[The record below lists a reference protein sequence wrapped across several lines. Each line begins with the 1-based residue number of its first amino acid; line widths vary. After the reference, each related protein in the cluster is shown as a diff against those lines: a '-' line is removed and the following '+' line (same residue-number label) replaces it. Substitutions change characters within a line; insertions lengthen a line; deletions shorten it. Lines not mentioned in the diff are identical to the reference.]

1 MKNPYFSMESGGL
14 SILFCG
20 GYTILYIC
28 DNEKNKIYYSMRR
41 LNFMRVGALLLL
53 CSLSFSLLAQEQSAP
68 LSQAMTL
75 EQCLDYARQ
84 NSITLQQVKLQV
96 DNSAAEQLAAKGSF
110 LPTISGSVAQEISA
124 SPLNDNNTSSYGG
137 SYGVDLSMTLY
148 NGGRNR
154 ASLEQSQIG
163 ADMAELSYNEYSA
176 SLEVA
181 VTEVYVQILY
191 TLEQISAAES
201 SLALSDE
208 NLSRGAVLLSVGS
221 ISSVDYAQLE
231 SAKATSE
238 YNLVAV
244 QTQLR
249 SLNVSLKHLLE
260 ISNDATLEVVAP
272 TLSDDMLMAHLPS
285 VSDVYETAIDM
296 RPEILSSQLGVEVAE
311 LDAAIAKAAYLP
323 TLRLTAGTGV
333 SHISS
338 SSYDF
343 SSQLRN
349 NFNTSAGLSL
359 SIPIF
364 NGYANRSAVTVANNS
379 VKSASL
385 SLTEAEKSLY
395 QTIESLHS
403 NATSAQA
410 KFAVSEYMVEAS
422 AKSLELTT
430 EQYELG
436 AKSTIELLTEQD
448 NFTQTENEYII
459 NKYQLILNKALLNF
473 YKTNIIKL

>member
-1 MKNPYFSMESGGL
+1 MKY
-14 SILFCG
+14 C
-20 GYTILYIC
+20 
-28 DNEKNKIYYSMRR
+28 
-41 LNFMRVGALLLL
+41 ALLMS
-53 CSLSFSLLAQEQSAP
+53 SLSVCGLYGQSASS
-68 LSQAMTL
+68 SQSMTL
-75 EQCLDYARQ
+75 EQCLEYARE
-84 NSITLQQVKLQV
+84 NSITLQRVKLQV

-110 LPTISGSVAQEISA
+110 LPTLSGSVAQQLSA
-124 SPLNDNNTSSYGG
+124 NPLSDDATSSYYG

-163 ADMAELSYNEYSA
+163 AEMAELSYDEYSA

-181 VTEVYVQILY
+181 VTEVYVQTLY

-201 SLALSDE
+201 SLALSEE
-208 NLSRGAVLLSVGS
+208 NLARGAVLLSVGS
-221 ISSVDYAQLE
+221 ISTVDYAQLE

-249 SLNVSLKHLLE
+249 TLNVSLKHLLE
-260 ISNDATLEVVAP
+260 ISNDTTLDVVAP
-272 TLSDDMLMAHLPS
+272 ALSDQTLMTPLPS
-285 VSDVYETAIDM
+285 VNDVYLAALDS
-296 RPEILSSQLGVEVAE
+296 RPEIQSSHLGVEVAQ
-311 LDAAIAKAAYLP
+311 LDAAIAKAAFLP
-323 TLRLTAGTGV
+323 TLRLTAGTGI

-364 NGYANRSAVTVANNS
+364 NGYATRSAVTIANNS

-395 QTIESLHS
+395 QNIETLHS

-410 KFAVSEYMVEAS
+410 KFAVSEFMVEAS

-448 NFTQTENEYII
+448 NFTQTENEYIT
-459 NKYQLILNKALLNF
+459 NKYQLVLNKALLNF